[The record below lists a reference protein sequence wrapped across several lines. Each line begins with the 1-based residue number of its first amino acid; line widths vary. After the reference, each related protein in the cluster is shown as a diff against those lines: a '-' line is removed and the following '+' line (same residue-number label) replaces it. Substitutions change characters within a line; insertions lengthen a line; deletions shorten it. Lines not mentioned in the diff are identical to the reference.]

1 MGDECP
7 QGIFSYC
14 AKYFSDRTLDQM
26 YVSLWFWTTNFFLS
40 KHFIS
45 FLHGIL
51 FLSIVPVHNWMTVF
65 SRGHLPRVGRTD
77 VQWSQIRF
85 SGSEPR
91 VVGSSWRSF
100 PVWWRLL
107 NHNCICTVTV
117 FFLLLVIQ
125 LVVPDC
131 LIDLPER
138 SLSDTY
144 SQCQSTWLVTALWN
158 MWRHVNMS
166 SVLSGD
172 DTFHMKRLWPNY
184 LACRFNLTLSS
195 HVQRSK

>member
-7 QGIFSYC
+7 QGVFSYC
-14 AKYFSDRTLDQM
+14 AKYFSHRTLGQM
-26 YVSLWFWTTNFFLS
+26 YVSLWFWTTNCFLS

-45 FLHGIL
+45 FLRGIL
-51 FLSIVPVHNWMTVF
+51 FLSIVPVHNWTTVF
-65 SRGHLPRVGRTD
+65 WRGHLPRVGRTD

-85 SGSEPR
+85 NGSEPR

-107 NHNCICTVTV
+107 NHNCNCTVTV
-117 FFLLLVIQ
+117 FFLLLVSQ

-166 SVLSGD
+166 SVLSGEK
-172 DTFHMKRLWPNY
+172 TM
-184 LACRFNLTLSS
+184 T
-195 HVQRSK
+195 